1 MTINLGITRAVLML
15 ILFSGCSGC
24 SPSERTDA
32 KSEAAQPQ
40 PKGVLFYER
49 PVTLAAARK
58 SNQLS
63 PLVVLLERDPWAMVI
78 GSDSP
83 TFALY
88 GDGTVIQR
96 TATGCAWTRLNEEE
110 AKQLLERLN
119 LRALPRSY
127 GRFQATHVT
136 DQPDQDLLIY
146 RGEKPVFVS
155 VYGSLKDPE
164 IRAKIPAEVVGAY
177 DALST
182 FRSARSRTWLPENV
196 EVMIWPFDNA
206 VRSSRWPEAW
216 PGISDPATMK
226 RGDNSFSIF
235 MPSTRLAEIRAF
247 QKGKGESAVEIDGRK
262 WSMSVRFPFP
272 HEKLWMAPHP
282 ELDETNL

>member
-1 MTINLGITRAVLML
+1 MTINLGITRAILML
-15 ILFSGCSGC
+15 ILFSGCTGC

-49 PVTLAAARK
+49 PVMLAEVRK
-58 SNQLS
+58 SNQPS
-63 PLVVLLERDPWAMVI
+63 PLVILLERDPWAMVI

-88 GDGTVIQR
+88 DDGTVIQR
-96 TATGCAWTRLNEEE
+96 TATGFTSTRLSEVE

-119 LRALPRSY
+119 LRALSRSY
-127 GRFQATHVT
+127 GGFQATHVT

-155 VYGSLKDPE
+155 VDGSLKDSG
-164 IRAKIPAEVVGAY
+164 IRAKMPGEVVGAY

-182 FRSARSRTWLPENV
+182 FRSTRSRTWLPENV
-196 EVMIWPFDNA
+196 EVMI
-206 VRSSRWPEAW
+206 
-216 PGISDPATMK
+216 
-226 RGDNSFSIF
+226 
-235 MPSTRLAEIRAF
+235 
-247 QKGKGESAVEIDGRK
+247 
-262 WSMSVRFPFP
+262 
-272 HEKLWMAPHP
+272 
-282 ELDETNL
+282 